1 MWIHESFAN
10 YAENLFVEYH
20 FTEKE
25 AQDYVIGCRKLIG
38 NDTPII
44 GVYGVNKSGSGD
56 MYYKGGNMLHTM
68 RHMLNDDAK
77 WRKVLRGLNQEFWHK
92 TIGTVEFEA
101 YMSRE
106 CGFWI
111 VFFFQRFPQWV
122 PSNIFRISIDVHV
135 NGQN

>member
-56 MYYKGGNMLHTM
+56 MYYKGGNMLHTLVTSGSKGSLM
-68 RHMLNDDAK
+68 NLAQIMGGVGQQRS
-77 WRKVLRGLNQEFWHK
+77 WGVGGLARANALE
-92 TIGTVEFEA
+92 
-101 YMSRE
+101 
-106 CGFWI
+106 
-111 VFFFQRFPQWV
+111 
-122 PSNIFRISIDVHV
+122 
-135 NGQN
+135 